1 MKDTLQTRK
10 EIEMYIEK
18 RVIASWD
25 TDEVETINSFREFLQ
40 DKMEELEHHK
50 VNKELEEF
58 YHCIDEI
65 DTALVNLIDNDYL
78 MTAETNDMEEE

>member
-10 EIEMYIEK
+10 EIKMYIEK
-18 RVIASWD
+18 RIIATWS
-25 TDEVETINSFREFLQ
+25 TEEEETINSFREFLQ

-58 YHCIDEI
+58 YHSIDEI
-65 DTALVNLIDNDYL
+65 DTALANLVDNDYL
-78 MTAETNDMEEE
+78 MTVETNDLEEE